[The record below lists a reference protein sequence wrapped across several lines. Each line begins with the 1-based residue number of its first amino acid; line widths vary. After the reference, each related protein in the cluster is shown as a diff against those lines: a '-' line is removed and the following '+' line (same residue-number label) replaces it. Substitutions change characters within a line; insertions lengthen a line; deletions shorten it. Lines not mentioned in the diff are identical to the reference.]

1 MACVRSTW
9 RGRRRQL
16 QMALDDIGEKND
28 LADKHPETVARIET
42 IMMQQHIPSAVFPLN
57 PIDPPAK

>member
-1 MACVRSTW
+1 
-9 RGRRRQL
+9 
-16 QMALDDIGEKND
+16 MALDDIGEKND